1 MKKDNNSQQKEGIKD
16 IVKGAAIYTSASI
29 LGPIIFFG
37 GIGLFLDKHFQK
49 KPLFILIFVGI
60 AFVITNILLFKKTR
74 MLTKKMEQY
83 SDEIKKDSL

>member
-16 IVKGAAIYTSASI
+16 VVKGAAIYTSASI

-37 GIGLFLDKHFQK
+37 GIGFLLDKHFQK
-49 KPLFILIFVGI
+49 KPLFMLIFIGI

-74 MLTKKMEQY
+74 MLTKKMEQC
-83 SDEIKKDSL
+83 STEIKKEKP

>member
-1 MKKDNNSQQKEGIKD
+1 MKKDKNNQQKET
-16 IVKGAAIYTSASI
+16 VKGIIKEAAFYTSVSI
-29 LGPIIFFG
+29 LVPIIFFG

-49 KPLFILIFVGI
+49 KPLFMLIFIGI

-83 SDEIKKDSL
+83 STEIKKEKL